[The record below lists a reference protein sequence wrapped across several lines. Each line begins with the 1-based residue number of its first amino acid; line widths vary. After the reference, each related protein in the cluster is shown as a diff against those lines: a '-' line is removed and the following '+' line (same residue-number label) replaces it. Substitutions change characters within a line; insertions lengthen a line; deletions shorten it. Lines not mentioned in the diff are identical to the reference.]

1 MNTKNKRALPA
12 VLGMAII
19 VVALLYALLIRPNL
33 YLLNGGTIYFE
44 TTNVGKLDS
53 VAQETMV
60 VVGENIYIASTEGL
74 TKFDMDGNSIWN
86 KTYHIN
92 QLLFLHEGSYMAVVG
107 LMDKIAFVFDE
118 DGETSKIE
126 TDYEIISATFN
137 EAGYL
142 LLVMEN
148 GQQNEYKVYTFNG
161 EEVVKRHTTFATSG
175 YPIEVAFSESG
186 KTFISSHLLVGDF
199 TLRSQLALFDLT
211 EEGANYSEN
220 IKSTLKMSDEMVSY
234 VAYLGEDYVVAAGD
248 QDLSFFG
255 IESGFELLS
264 KVGFQSRVEDIVTTD
279 EEVIVW
285 YGDDVDAMGNQVEEH
300 IDVYNKKGI
309 LLGQETFDEEIKGIY
324 ASNGTYF
331 IAFSSTIMKMDE
343 TNMVWRSSL
352 TKTPVGC
359 VAIDNKRYL
368 LVYPYDYEVVRIKD
382 M

>member
-53 VAQETMV
+53 VAQETMA

-107 LMDKIAFVFDE
+107 LVDKIAFVFDE
-118 DGETSKIE
+118 DGETAKIE

-142 LLVMEN
+142 LIVMEN
-148 GQQNEYKVYTFNG
+148 GQQNEYKVYTLNG

-186 KTFISSHLLVGDF
+186 KTFISSHLLVG
-199 TLRSQLALFDLT
+199 
-211 EEGANYSEN
+211 
-220 IKSTLKMSDEMVSY
+220 
-234 VAYLGEDYVVAAGD
+234 
-248 QDLSFFG
+248 
-255 IESGFELLS
+255 
-264 KVGFQSRVEDIVTTD
+264 
-279 EEVIVW
+279 
-285 YGDDVDAMGNQVEEH
+285 
-300 IDVYNKKGI
+300 I
-309 LLGQETFDEEIKGIY
+309 LHFVHSWPCLI
-324 ASNGTYF
+324 
-331 IAFSSTIMKMDE
+331 
-343 TNMVWRSSL
+343 
-352 TKTPVGC
+352 
-359 VAIDNKRYL
+359 
-368 LVYPYDYEVVRIKD
+368 
-382 M
+382 